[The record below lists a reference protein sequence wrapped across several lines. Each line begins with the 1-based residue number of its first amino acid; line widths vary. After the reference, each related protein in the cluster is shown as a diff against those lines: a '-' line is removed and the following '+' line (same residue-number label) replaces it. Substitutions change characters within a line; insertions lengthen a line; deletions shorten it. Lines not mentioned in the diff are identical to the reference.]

1 MTPGEGKMQIAVI
14 GGGSWGTTL
23 ANLLAGK
30 GHEVRLWAREAEVV
44 EEIREHGV
52 NGLFLPGTMLS
63 SNLTAEFSP
72 ADATSGA
79 GLVLSVVPS
88 HGVRAVFEGLK
99 GAVPAG
105 AVLVSASKGIEQET
119 LLTPA
124 AIIKEVLGGGRE
136 VAVLS
141 GPSFAAEV
149 AKGLP
154 TAVSVAACRAETA
167 RLVQEVFSTPV
178 FRVYTSTDVVGVEL
192 GGALKNVM
200 AIAAGI
206 SDGLGLGYNA
216 RAALITRGL
225 AEMSRLGVALGAR
238 ERTFSGL
245 SGLGDLVLTCT
256 GPLSRNYTV
265 GLELG
270 RGRTIE
276 DIVSSMK
283 TVAEGVKT
291 SRAVLALAGR
301 EGVEMPIARAVSS
314 VIEGRRSPMDAV
326 SELMGRELKEE

>member
-1 MTPGEGKMQIAVI
+1 
-14 GGGSWGTTL
+14 
-23 ANLLAGK
+23 
-30 GHEVRLWAREAEVV
+30 VV

-52 NGLFLPGTMLS
+52 NGLFLPGITLS
-63 SNLTAEFSP
+63 PNLRAEFSLTE
-72 ADATSGA
+72 AVSGA

-88 HGVRAVFEGLK
+88 HGVRAVFDGLR
-99 GAVPAG
+99 GAVPGG
-105 AVLVSASKGIEQET
+105 AVLVSASKGIEEES

-124 AIIKEVLGGGRE
+124 AIIREVLGGERE
-136 VAVLS
+136 AAVLS

-154 TAVSVAACRAETA
+154 TAVSVAAPRAETA
-167 RLVQEVFSTPV
+167 RRVQEVFSTPV

-301 EGVEMPIARAVSS
+301 EDVEMPIAKAVSS